1 MRNDRLRLLDALDQI
16 ELIKQFSTHGKDAF
30 LSDLLIQSA
39 LLHRLTLLG
48 EACRGVS
55 AELQAAHR
63 EVPWAQIVSFRNI
76 VVHEYFGIDLEL
88 VWEIIDKEIDGLGS
102 ALQSILSAQG
112 ESPS

>member
-48 EACRGVS
+48 EACRGAS

-63 EVPWAQIVSFRNI
+63 EVPGRKLSLPETLWFTNI
-76 VVHEYFGIDLEL
+76 
-88 VWEIIDKEIDGLGS
+88 LGS
-102 ALQSILSAQG
+102 ISSWFGKSLTRRSMAWV
-112 ESPS
+112 PRCKVF